1 MERYKDRSHIALQ
14 DKRAFGIELKT
25 IRLVLYI
32 AILLLLLVA
41 GTSSDLLE
49 YSSTSLSFHMTIEHS
64 IFLGL
69 GALLVVIGG
78 YFLQALR
85 KQLPHIQRALRL
97 LNFSGMSSQQQQRR
111 GNAIIVVSCLAASVL
126 LMGLWHWPSLF
137 AAAVFHED
145 LHLIQHASF
154 TMTGSLSLIAVRRMP
169 TSIVILSFVLMN
181 ATMGLFSAFLLVST
195 YEIFIPY
202 SLESHIEAGNVMM
215 ALSII
220 MAVIAFPAYIIS
232 RSLRYELKNQQNI
245 GRASH

>member
-1 MERYKDRSHIALQ
+1 
-14 DKRAFGIELKT
+14 
-25 IRLVLYI
+25 
-32 AILLLLLVA
+32 
-41 GTSSDLLE
+41 
-49 YSSTSLSFHMTIEHS
+49 
-64 IFLGL
+64 L

-85 KQLPHIQRALRL
+85 KQQPPHIQRALRL
-97 LNFSGMSSQQQQRR
+97 LNFSGKSSQQQQQRR

-220 MAVIAFPAYIIS
+220 MAVIAFQAYIIS
-232 RSLRYELKNQQNI
+232 RSLRYELKN
-245 GRASH
+245 

>member
-1 MERYKDRSHIALQ
+1 LE
-14 DKRAFGIELKT
+14 EKT

-32 AILLLLLVA
+32 AILVLLLVA
-41 GTSSDLLE
+41 GTSSDLLK

-97 LNFSGMSSQQQQRR
+97 LNFSGMSSQQQR

-154 TMTGSLSLIAVRRMP
+154 TVTGSLSLIAVRRMP

-181 ATMGLFSAFLLVST
+181 ATMGLFSAYLLVST

>member
-1 MERYKDRSHIALQ
+1 LK
-14 DKRAFGIELKT
+14 DKRDFERRMKT

-32 AILLLLLVA
+32 AILALLLVT
-41 GTSSDLLE
+41 GSSTDLLE

-78 YFLQALR
+78 YLLR
-85 KQLPHIQRALRL
+85 AFRKRFPHIQRVLRL
-97 LNFSGMSSQQQQRR
+97 LNFSGMSSQQRL
-111 GNAIIVVSCLAASVL
+111 GNAIIVVSCLAASVM
-126 LMGLWHWPSLF
+126 LMVVWHLPSLF

-154 TMTGSLSLIAVRRMP
+154 TVTGSLSLIAVRRMP
-169 TSIVILSFVLMN
+169 TTFVILSLVLMN
-181 ATMGLFSAFLLVST
+181 ATMGLFGTFLLVSSR
-195 YEIFIPY
+195 EVFIPY
-202 SLESHIEAGNVMM
+202 SLESHIEAGNVMI

-245 GRASH
+245 HRANH

>member
-1 MERYKDRSHIALQ
+1 LQ
-14 DKRAFGIELKT
+14 DKRAFGREMKT

-32 AILLLLLVA
+32 AILVLLLVA
-41 GTSSDLLE
+41 GTSSDLLK

-97 LNFSGMSSQQQQRR
+97 LNFSGMSSQQQR

-154 TMTGSLSLIAVRRMP
+154 TVTGSLSLIAVRRMP

-181 ATMGLFSAFLLVST
+181 ATMGLFSAYLLVST

>member
-1 MERYKDRSHIALQ
+1 M
-14 DKRAFGIELKT
+14 KT

-32 AILLLLLVA
+32 AILTLLLVT
-41 GTSSDLLE
+41 GSSSDLLE

-78 YFLQALR
+78 YILQASR
-85 KQLPHIQRALRL
+85 KRFPHIQRVLRL

-126 LMGLWHWPSLF
+126 LMVVWHLPSLF

-169 TSIVILSFVLMN
+169 TTFVILSLVLMN
-181 ATMGLFSAFLLVST
+181 ATMGLFGAFLLVSNHQ
-195 YEIFIPY
+195 IFIPY
-202 SLESHIEAGNVMM
+202 SLESHIEAGNVMI

-232 RSLRYELKNQQNI
+232 RSLRYELKNQQDI
-245 GRASH
+245 RRANH

>member
-1 MERYKDRSHIALQ
+1 
-14 DKRAFGIELKT
+14 
-25 IRLVLYI
+25 
-32 AILLLLLVA
+32 
-41 GTSSDLLE
+41 
-49 YSSTSLSFHMTIEHS
+49 
-64 IFLGL
+64 L

-97 LNFSGMSSQQQQRR
+97 LNFSGMSSQQQRV
-111 GNAIIVVSCLAASVL
+111 NAIIVVSCLAASVL

-154 TMTGSLSLIAVRRMP
+154 TVTGSLSLIAVRRMP

-181 ATMGLFSAFLLVST
+181 ATMGLFSAYLLVST